1 MKEFLS
7 QKNVSFIERDVSADE
22 QALNELSALGLFATP
37 VTIINGVS
45 VIGFDRSR
53 LEALLAEAPLR

>member
-7 QKNVSFIERDVSADE
+7 QRNVSFIERDVSANE

-37 VTIINGVS
+37 VTIIDGVT
-45 VIGFDRSR
+45 VVGFDRHR
-53 LEALLAEAPLR
+53 LEALLVDGPGR